1 MRRNYQNIPR
11 YVPHAVTGFALNQN
25 ESQYPLPERLEQAI
39 RDVSLEALSRYPVD
53 ELIALKASYA
63 TYAGVESTQLMVGS
77 GSDELLAILSQ
88 AILDTEDRVLA
99 PAPDFSMYGIYTQIA
114 RGQFIQPDA
123 NGLNYETLVELIQSI
138 KPKLVLISNP
148 NNPTGKM
155 WTLEQLSDIAARVP
169 YLVVDEA
176 YIDFTMDDSF
186 VSRLNE
192 HPNVIILRT
201 LSKAFGLANLRIG
214 FMITSEEI
222 IEQIDRFRSPFNV
235 SGLSAAVA
243 NVVLRDAS
251 YIQESIQFHTAQ
263 REKLTELLRPIG
275 EILPSRANFIYVK
288 TDDSEGWASRFLENG
303 VHVRAFPDGLRVS
316 AGTDE
321 AYAYIRQTIEE
332 VNSVENS

>member
-1 MRRNYQNIPR
+1 MQ
-11 YVPHAVTGFALNQN
+11 
-25 ESQYPLPERLEQAI
+25 PE
-39 RDVSLEALSRYPVD
+39 
-53 ELIALKASYA
+53 
-63 TYAGVESTQLMVGS
+63 T
-77 GSDELLAILSQ
+77 
-88 AILDTEDRVLA
+88 
-99 PAPDFSMYGIYTQIA
+99 
-114 RGQFIQPDA
+114 
-123 NGLNYETLVELIQSI
+123 NGLSYDALTELIQTNE
-138 KPKLVLISNP
+138 PKLVLISNP

-155 WTLEQLSDIAARVP
+155 WTLEELSDIATRVP

-176 YIDFTMDDSF
+176 YIDFTMEDSF

-214 FMITSEEI
+214 FMIASEEI

-243 NVVLRDAS
+243 NVVLRDET

-263 REKLTELLRPIG
+263 REKLRELLRPIG

-288 TDDSEGWASRFLENG
+288 TDDSEGWASRFLEKG

>member
-1 MRRNYQNIPR
+1 MRRNYQSIPR

-25 ESQYPLPERLEQAI
+25 ESQFELPERLKQEI
-39 RDVSLEALSRYPVD
+39 RNVSLEGLNSYPVN
-53 ELIALKASYA
+53 ELIALKKSYA
-63 TYAGVESTQLMVGS
+63 TYAGVKPNQLMVGS

-88 AILDTEDRVLA
+88 AILDAEDQVIA

-114 RGQFIQPDA
+114 RANFVQPQTE
-123 NGLNYETLVELIQSI
+123 GLSFESLMKTI
-138 KPKLVLISNP
+138 KEHEPKLVLLSNP

-155 WTLEQLSDIAARVP
+155 WTKEEIETIAAHVP
-169 YLVVDEA
+169 FLVVDEA
-176 YIDFTMDDSF
+176 YIDFTMQDSF
-186 VSRLNE
+186 VTELGY

-214 FMITSEEI
+214 FMIADAKV

-243 NVVLRDAS
+243 TVVLNDSDYIKESVRFHNEQRD
-251 YIQESIQFHTAQ
+251 
-263 REKLTELLRPIG
+263 KLETLLQPIG
-275 EILPSRANFIYVK
+275 EMIPSRANFLYIK
-288 TDDSEGWASRFLENG
+288 TDESHVWAERFLDHG
-303 VHVRAFPDGLRVS
+303 IHIRAFSDGIRVS

-321 AYAYIRQTIEE
+321 AYTHIQNMLNE

>member
-11 YVPHAVTGFALNQN
+11 YVPHAASGYALNQN
-25 ESQYPLPERLEQAI
+25 ESQYPLPERLERAI
-39 RDVSLEALSRYPVD
+39 RDVSLEALSRYPVE
-53 ELIALKASYA
+53 ELLALKASYA
-63 TYAGVESTQLMVGS
+63 DYAGVEPTQLMVGS

-88 AILDTEDRVLA
+88 AILDTEDHVVA

-114 RGQFIQPDA
+114 RGHFTQPDEQ
-123 NGLNYETLVELIQSI
+123 GLRYETLAEVIRTTE
-138 KPKLVLISNP
+138 PKLVLISNP

-155 WTLEQLSDIAARVP
+155 WTLDELTDIATRVP

-176 YIDFTMDDSF
+176 YIDFTMKDSF
-186 VSRLNE
+186 VSRLSE
-192 HPNVIILRT
+192 YPNVIILRT

-214 FMITSEEI
+214 FMIASEEI

-243 NVVLRDAS
+243 NVVLRDET

-288 TDDSEGWASRFLENG
+288 TDDSEGWASRFLDKG

-321 AYAYIRQTIEE
+321 AYALIRQTIEE